1 VNNILDIKD
10 LKKSLEGTPV
20 LKSIDLDVRLGEV
33 MGLLGPS
40 GSGKSTLLRCLN
52 RIIEAD
58 SGDVFYKEKDLREY
72 PPSELRKEVVLVPQE
87 SVMFSGTVFD
97 NVAYGPSI
105 DGEVDRE
112 HILTCIADAGL
123 STDFAERKAEKLSGG
138 EKRRVAL
145 ARALA
150 LEPEVL
156 LLDEP
161 TSGVDPKK
169 KEEVERSILN
179 FSDKRDLTVIWVT
192 HDLDQAERVSCRIA
206 NLRDGKIRGVYDCDD
221 FDGGEAF

>member
-1 VNNILDIKD
+1 MNNILDIND

-52 RIIEAD
+52 RIIEVD
-58 SGDVFYKEKDLREY
+58 SGDIFYKEKDLKEY
-72 PPSELRKEVVLVPQE
+72 PPNELRKEVVLVPQE

-105 DGEVDRE
+105 EGDVNKE
-112 HILTCIADAGL
+112 HILNCIRDAGL
-123 STDFAERKAEKLSGG
+123 SSDFEEREAEKLSGG

-192 HDLDQAERVSCRIA
+192 HDLDQAKRVSTRIA
-206 NLRDGKIRGVYDCDD
+206 NLRDGRIRGIYGSDD

>member
-1 VNNILDIKD
+1 LNSILDIND
-10 LKKSLEGTPV
+10 LKKSLEGNPV
-20 LKSIDLDVRLGEV
+20 LKSIDLDIRLGEV

-58 SGDVFYKEKDLREY
+58 SGDIFYKEKDLKEY
-72 PPSELRKEVVLVPQE
+72 PPNELRKEVVLVPQE

-105 DGEVDRE
+105 EGDVNRE
-112 HILTCIADAGL
+112 HILNCIRDAGL
-123 STDFAERKAEKLSGG
+123 SSDFEQRQAEKLSGG

-150 LEPEVL
+150 LKPEVL

-169 KEEVERSILN
+169 KEKVERSILN

-192 HDLDQAERVSCRIA
+192 HDLDQAKRVSTRIA
-206 NLRDGKIRGVYDCDD
+206 NLRDGRIIGIYDTDD

>member
-1 VNNILDIKD
+1 MKNILDIND

-58 SGDVFYKEKDLREY
+58 SGDIFYKEKDLKEY

-105 DGEVDRE
+105 EGDVNKE
-112 HILTCIADAGL
+112 HILNCIRDAGL
-123 STDFAERKAEKLSGG
+123 SSDFEEREAEKLSGG

-192 HDLDQAERVSCRIA
+192 HDLDQAKRVSTRIA
-206 NLRDGKIRGVYDCDD
+206 NLRDGRIRGIYGSDD